1 MSSSGLN
8 ETLTEYIRIH
18 KELSDLRKNQTKLKK
33 RFGELEEG
41 IKKYMQDNNMSSLSV
56 SGGSEI
62 KLYDKKIPQTFKK
75 ENIINKLSEKL
86 NKTALNGTSV
96 EDLTESI
103 LKNNVFVTEEKIK
116 AIVKK

>member
-1 MSSSGLN
+1 MN
-8 ETLTEYIRIH
+8 ENTTEYLKIH
-18 KELSDLRKNQTKLKK
+18 KELSELRKTQSKQKK
-33 RFGELEEG
+33 RLVELEG
-41 IKKYMQDNNMSSLSV
+41 IIKTYMQDNNLDSLQCAN
-56 SGGSEI
+56 GGEI

-75 ENIINKLSEKL
+75 ENIINKLTEKL
-86 NKTALNGTSV
+86 HNTNLKGTSV